1 MIKNTHKDNPAVAD
15 FGKRLAKLGYSK
27 DTVDGYTYSVGLL
40 FSVVGVDLSQ
50 AKIVEFKE
58 WLVAQSLKPAAVNS
72 RLSGVNKYLEFIGK
86 PGWKVKQVKLQQKS
100 FVENVISETDYESLK
115 RCLRRDGNKRGYF
128 LVWTLAATGARI
140 SEFLQMKAE
149 HVFKGFFDMYG
160 KGGKMRRVYFP
171 KKLRTALQKYLREE
185 KIETGPIWTN
195 RTTTPGAVLT
205 SRGVAGILKKMAD
218 KYGIDRTVMHPHG
231 FRHFYAKQFL
241 KRSQDIVFLADL
253 MGHDS
258 LDTTRIYLRKTAAEQ
273 AAEVDRIITW

>member
-1 MIKNTHKDNPAVAD
+1 MIKNTHKEHPTVAD
-15 FGKRLAKLGYSK
+15 FGKRLAKLGFSK
-27 DTVDGYTYSVGLL
+27 ETIDGYTYSVGLM
-40 FSVVGVDLSQ
+40 FSVVGVDVSQ
-50 AKIVEFKE
+50 SKIVQYKE
-58 WLVAQSLKPAAVNS
+58 WLVSQGLKPAAVNA
-72 RLSGVNKYLEFIGK
+72 RLSGANKYCEFIGK

-115 RCLRRDGNKRGYF
+115 ACLLRDGKKRWFF

-149 HVFKGFFDMYG
+149 HVFKGYFDMYG

-171 KKLRTALQKYLREE
+171 KTLRVEFQQYLRDE
-185 KIETGPIWTN
+185 KIETGSIWTN
-195 RTTTPGAVLT
+195 RYGKVLT
-205 SRGVAGILKKMAD
+205 SRGVATMLKKMAD
-218 KYGIDRTVMHPHG
+218 KYGIDRAVMHPHG

-273 AAEVDRIITW
+273 AEEVDRIITW

>member
-1 MIKNTHKDNPAVAD
+1 MIKNKHKNTPAVVD
-15 FGKRLAKLGYSK
+15 FGKRLAKLGFSK
-27 DTVDGYTYSVGLL
+27 DTIDAYTYSVGSL
-40 FSVVGVDLSQ
+40 FSVVGLDLS
-50 AKIVEFKE
+50 AHKIVKFKE
-58 WLVAQSLKPAAVNS
+58 WLIEQGLKPAAINA
-72 RLSGVNKYLEFIGK
+72 RLSGINKYLELIGK
-86 PGWKVKQVKLQQKS
+86 PGWKCKQVKLQQKS

-128 LVWTLAATGARI
+128 IVWTLAATGARI

-149 HVFKGFFDMYG
+149 HVFKGYFDMYG

-185 KIETGPIWTN
+185 KVEAGPIWVN
-195 RTTTPGAVLT
+195 RINGDVLT
-205 SRGVAGILKKMAD
+205 SRGVAGLLKYMAK
-218 KYGIDRTVMHPHG
+218 KYGIDPAVMHPHG

-273 AAEVDRIITW
+273 AEEVDRIITW

>member
-1 MIKNTHKDNPAVAD
+1 MIKNKHKEHPNVTD
-15 FGKRLAKLGYSK
+15 FGKRLAKLGFSK
-27 DTVDGYTYSVGLL
+27 QTIDGYTYAVGLM
-40 FSVVGVDLSQ
+40 FSVVGVDVSQ
-50 AKIVEFKE
+50 SKIVKYKE
-58 WLVAQSLKPAAVNS
+58 WLVSQGLKPAAVNS
-72 RLSGVNKYLEFIGK
+72 RLSGVNKYCEFIGK

-100 FVENVISETDYESLK
+100 FVDNVISETDYESLK
-115 RCLRRDGNKRGYF
+115 ACLLRDGNKRWFF

-149 HVFKGFFDMYG
+149 HVFKGYFDMYG

-171 KKLRTALQKYLREE
+171 KTLRVEFQEYLRDE
-185 KIETGPIWTN
+185 KIETGSIWKN
-195 RTTTPGAVLT
+195 RYGKVLT
-205 SRGVAGILKKMAD
+205 SRGVATMLKKMAD
-218 KYGIDRTVMHPHG
+218 KYGIDRAVMHPHG

-273 AAEVDRIITW
+273 AEEVDRIITW

>member
-1 MIKNTHKDNPAVAD
+1 MIKNKHKEHPTVVD
-15 FGKRLAKLGYSK
+15 FGKRLAKLGFSK
-27 DTVDGYTYSVGLL
+27 QTIDGYTYAVGLM
-40 FSVVGVDLSQ
+40 FSVVGVEVSQ
-50 AKIVEFKE
+50 SKIVKYKE
-58 WLVAQSLKPAAVNS
+58 WLVSQGLKPAAVNS
-72 RLSGVNKYLEFIGK
+72 RLSGVNKYCEFIGK

-100 FVENVISETDYESLK
+100 FVDNVISETDYESLK
-115 RCLRRDGNKRGYF
+115 ACLLRDDNKRWFF

-149 HVFKGFFDMYG
+149 HVFKGYFDMYG

-171 KKLRTALQKYLREE
+171 KTLRVEFQQYLREG
-185 KIETGPIWTN
+185 KIETGPIWKN
-195 RTTTPGAVLT
+195 RYGRVLT
-205 SRGVAGILKKMAD
+205 SRGVATMLKKMAD
-218 KYGIDRTVMHPHG
+218 KYGIDRAVMHPHG

-273 AAEVDRIITW
+273 AEEVDRIITW

>member
-1 MIKNTHKDNPAVAD
+1 MIKNTHKQHPNVVD
-15 FGKRLAKLGYSK
+15 FGKRLAKLGFSK
-27 DTVDGYTYSVGLL
+27 ETIDGYTYAVGLM
-40 FSVVGVDLSQ
+40 FSVVGVDVSQ
-50 AKIVEFKE
+50 SKIVKYKE
-58 WLVAQSLKPAAVNS
+58 WLVSQGLKPAAVNS
-72 RLSGVNKYLEFIGK
+72 RLSGVNKYCEFIGK

-100 FVENVISETDYESLK
+100 FVDNVISETDYESLK
-115 RCLRRDGNKRGYF
+115 ACLLRDDNKRWYF

-149 HVFKGFFDMYG
+149 HVFKGYFDMYG

-171 KKLRTALQKYLREE
+171 KTLRVEFQQYLRDE

-195 RTTTPGAVLT
+195 RYGNVLT
-205 SRGVAGILKKMAD
+205 SRGVATMLKNMAV
-218 KYGIDRTVMHPHG
+218 KYGIDRSVMHPHG

-273 AAEVDRIITW
+273 AEEVDRIITW

>member
-1 MIKNTHKDNPAVAD
+1 MIKNKHKEHPNVVD
-15 FGKRLAKLGYSK
+15 FGKRLAKLGFSK
-27 DTVDGYTYSVGLL
+27 ETIDGYTYAVGLM
-40 FSVVGVDLSQ
+40 FSVVGVDVSQ
-50 AKIVEFKE
+50 SKIVKYKE
-58 WLVAQSLKPAAVNS
+58 WLVSQGLKPAAVNS
-72 RLSGVNKYLEFIGK
+72 RLSGVNKYCEFIGK

-100 FVENVISETDYESLK
+100 FVDNVISETDYESLK
-115 RCLRRDGNKRGYF
+115 ACLLRDDNKRWFF

-149 HVFKGFFDMYG
+149 HVFKGYFDMYG

-171 KKLRTALQKYLREE
+171 KTLRVEFQQYLRDE
-185 KIETGPIWTN
+185 KIETGSIWKN
-195 RTTTPGAVLT
+195 RYGNVLT
-205 SRGVAGILKKMAD
+205 SRGVATMLKKMAD
-218 KYGIDRTVMHPHG
+218 KYGIDRAVMHPHG

-273 AAEVDRIITW
+273 AEEVDRIITW

>member
-1 MIKNTHKDNPAVAD
+1 MIKNTHKEHPNVVD
-15 FGKRLAKLGYSK
+15 FGKRLAKLGFSK
-27 DTVDGYTYSVGLL
+27 ETIDGYTYAVGLM
-40 FSVVGVDLSQ
+40 FSVVGVDVSQ
-50 AKIVEFKE
+50 SKIVKYKE
-58 WLVAQSLKPAAVNS
+58 WLVSQGLKPAAVNS
-72 RLSGVNKYLEFIGK
+72 RLSGVNKYCEFIGK

-100 FVENVISETDYESLK
+100 FVDNVISETDYESLK
-115 RCLRRDGNKRGYF
+115 ACLLRDDNKRWFF

-149 HVFKGFFDMYG
+149 HVFKGYFDMYG

-171 KKLRTALQKYLREE
+171 KTLRVEFQQYLRDE

-195 RTTTPGAVLT
+195 RYGNVLT
-205 SRGVAGILKKMAD
+205 SRGVATMLKNMAD
-218 KYGIDRTVMHPHG
+218 KYGIERAVMHPHG